1 MQAFTYEI
9 IKYTHMTELTKYSE
23 ICLFAEN
30 QNVVLYI
37 LYMIKYKK
45 SIKRF
50 HTQRRPNAMRKFLEK
65 KNFVLLKD
73 YL

>member
-30 QNVVLYI
+30 QNVVLYNI
-37 LYMIKYKK
+37 YKK

-50 HTQRRPNAMRKFLEK
+50 HTQRRPNSMRKILEK